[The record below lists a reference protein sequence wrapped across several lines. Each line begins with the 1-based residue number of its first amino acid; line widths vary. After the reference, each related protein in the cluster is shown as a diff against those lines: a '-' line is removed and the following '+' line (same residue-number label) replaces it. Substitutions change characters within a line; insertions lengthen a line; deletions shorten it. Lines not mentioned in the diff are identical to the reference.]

1 MPELTDRDRKFQL
14 YFALLAPQYAHL
26 TSNTTYDLLLQA
38 FNGPLRSRLS
48 NPLTSSDPVTV
59 HDNASGPGTATSALL
74 AFCQSADLPVP
85 TVHATDYTEA
95 MIEALQR
102 EISARGWEGPK
113 VTARVADSQAL
124 DFGDDTFDLGIVNF
138 SIANFDNAEMAM
150 RELYRTL
157 KPGVGTAI
165 VANWETFGFATVL
178 NAAMKKVRPSIPG
191 PLPAA
196 GQEFM
201 QEDVLVKTLVSAG
214 FEKHKILVYQT
225 EIVVGDA
232 ERLAGM
238 RDFMTGPYLGPVAS
252 TLSEEEKKEWPAA
265 VAKSI
270 EEAKAADGGVLCK
283 AWVLAAS
290 K

>member
-1 MPELTDRDRKFQL
+1 MPDLTDRDRKFQL
-14 YFALLAPQYAHL
+14 YFTLLAPQYAHL

-38 FNGPLRSRLS
+38 FNGPLKQRLS
-48 NPLTSSDPVTV
+48 GVLSSSDSVTV

-74 AFCQSADLPVP
+74 DFCHSADLPTP
-85 TVHATDYTEA
+85 TVYATDYTEA
-95 MIEALQR
+95 MIDALQR
-102 EISARGWEGPK
+102 LIPARGWTK
-113 VTARVADSQAL
+113 VAARVADSQSL
-124 DFGDDTFDLGIVNF
+124 DFGEATFDLGIVNF
-138 SIANFDNAEMAM
+138 SIANFNDAALAM
-150 RELYRTL
+150 RELHRTI
-157 KPGVGTAI
+157 KPGGTAI

-178 NAAMKKVRPSIPG
+178 NTAMNKVRPGAG

-201 QEDVLVKTLVSAG
+201 QEDVLVQTLVGAG
-214 FEKHKILVYQT
+214 FERDKVAVHLT
-225 EIVVGDA
+225 AIVVGDA

-238 RDFMTGPYLGPVAS
+238 TDFMTGPYLGPVAA
-252 TLSEEEKKEWPAA
+252 TLSEDEKKEWPAA

-270 EEAKAADGGVLCK
+270 EEAKAADGGVVCK